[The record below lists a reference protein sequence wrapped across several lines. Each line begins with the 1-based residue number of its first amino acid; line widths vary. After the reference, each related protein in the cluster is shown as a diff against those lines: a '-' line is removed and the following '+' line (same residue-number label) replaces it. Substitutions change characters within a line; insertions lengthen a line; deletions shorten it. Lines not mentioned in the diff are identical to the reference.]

1 MSLCTRLKQSKLGLP
16 ACLTAALLAGCAVGP
31 DYQRI
36 TPGQAAPEQFR
47 ATVPA
52 AGPHL
57 VEPYVWWSGFQD
69 GGLDTLVQR
78 ALLHS
83 PDIAS
88 ADASIAQARA
98 GITQTAS
105 ARDVQVNGA
114 GRVGRDQFSRDSENF
129 ANIPFSNPA
138 TGFTDYRGGLDASWE
153 IDLFGHI
160 ARNVESA
167 RAKAGAVE
175 LQRQDVALRVSAE
188 TARNVLDYRHLQLRL
203 ANASAIL
210 KDNREVLRLVQ
221 LQRRAG
227 VVSDMDVK
235 QAEIGVSN
243 AQSMLPSLE
252 AALQTSITAMIP
264 LTGLPQEDIASELG
278 HTEDQAVLPEAA
290 SFSVSSQVLERRPDV
305 RIAERQLA
313 AATADIGAA
322 MADQYPRFTLVG
334 GAGWDSIHPGQFG
347 QQASRYW
354 NFGPQLYLPI
364 LNGNHV
370 QAAIKQAEAAHD
382 AALANYRKAVLA
394 ALADVESAMLR
405 CQGDHGRLTKL
416 DAAVKLQNDQ
426 IMLTQQRVDVGEA
439 PQFDVLNAQI
449 QRSNLVEQQL
459 ATRQA
464 LAEDLVLLYKALG
477 GRGDVAMD

>member
-1 MSLCTRLKQSKLGLP
+1 MSLCARLKRSKRRLP
-16 ACLTAALLAGCAVGP
+16 ACLTAVLLAGCAVGP
-31 DYQRI
+31 DYQGI

-47 ATVPA
+47 ATAQA
-52 AGPHL
+52 ASEHRI
-57 VEPYVWWSGFQD
+57 EAKSWWYGFQD
-69 GGLDTLVQR
+69 SGLDSLVR
-78 ALLHS
+78 TALVHS
-83 PDIAS
+83 PDIVS

-105 ARDVQVNGA
+105 AGDLQVNGE

-175 LQRQDVALRVSAE
+175 FQRQDVALRVSAE

-203 ANASAIL
+203 ANARAIL
-210 KDNREVLRLVQ
+210 RDNRALLRLVQ
-221 LQRRAG
+221 LQRLAG

-252 AALQTSITAMIP
+252 AALQMSIAAMVP
-264 LTGLPQEDIASELG
+264 LTGLPQEDIAIGLGNSED
-278 HTEDQAVLPEAA
+278 HTVLPEAA
-290 SFSVSSQVLERRPDV
+290 SFAVSSQVLERRPDV
-305 RIAERQLA
+305 RVAERQLA

-334 GAGWDSIHPGQFG
+334 GAGWDSIHSGQFA

-354 NFGPQLYLPI
+354 NFGPELYLPI

-370 QAAIKQAEAAHD
+370 QAAIKQSEAARD
-382 AALANYRKAVLA
+382 VALANYRKAVLA

-416 DAAVKLQNDQ
+416 NAAVNLQNDQ

-449 QRSNLVEQQL
+449 QRGNLVEQQL
-459 ATRQA
+459 TTRQA

-477 GRGDVAMD
+477 GRGQ